1 MSGCQACLNFKMI
14 EVSTHTTSQTTLP
27 TSCASGKLQF
37 LCFIPSEVHQTW
49 FNSRKRNAF
58 HTKNPLKKIS
68 SRWRSIKD
76 LNPRSL
82 QTWKNPSHRVLELG
96 VARGSAFWWAMDRM
110 ILSIFTGGSVFNV
123 GMAQIE
129 KLWRKTVWEW
139 RNTIITGLV
148 PGLFRNYIYI
158 IVCIPCF
165 DIT

>member
-1 MSGCQACLNFKMI
+1 MFQPEKSYNSLHFPLASWRRSSHETSLGQDKLLLMSGCQACLNFKMI

-37 LCFIPSEVHQTW
+37 LCFIPSEVHQAW

-76 LNPRSL
+76 LNPRSFAKM
-82 QTWKNPSHRVLELG
+82 KNPSHRVLELG

-123 GMAQIE
+123 GKIE
-129 KLWRKTVWEW
+129 KL
-139 RNTIITGLV
+139 
-148 PGLFRNYIYI
+148 
-158 IVCIPCF
+158 
-165 DIT
+165 